1 MAKTSISVNY
11 CIEGSSY
18 KLDNEYP
25 TRCDLFNTP
34 IVQYIINNESVFPE
48 KGYKFGKFIKKT
60 INSDCDDDD
69 TDEYYNVSIS
79 YEFEFGT
86 IIDSVYPNRIE
97 DIHDL
102 PNLILYQ

>member
-1 MAKTSISVNY
+1 MEYKETIVISLGGSIIAPEGIDGDFLKNF
-11 CIEGSSY
+11 IE
-18 KLDNEYP
+18 
-25 TRCDLFNTP
+25 
-34 IVQYIINNESVFPE
+34 IIKDYTE